1 MSDSVEKKLTKKN
14 VLIALA
20 VFAAVS
26 ALAFWLRLGMTTET
40 EAAKR
45 TFLCLSDAFFISGV
59 LFVGAGLLVWAAN
72 EGTFWG
78 IGFAGTSALKMIIPP
93 FLLGERQKNA
103 YYSKNGRLE
112 SYGEYRERKKAEPK
126 TRFWHLLLCGFLGL
140 ALGGIFLALYS
151 V

>member
-1 MSDSVEKKLTKKN
+1 MEKKLTKKN
-14 VLIALA
+14 LLIALA

-40 EAAKR
+40 EETKR
-45 TFLCLSDAFFISGV
+45 MFACLSDAFFISGV
-59 LFVGAGLLVWAAN
+59 LFVGAGLLVWASN

-78 IGFAGTSALKMIIPP
+78 LGFAGSSALKMIIPP

-126 TRFWHLLLCGFLGL
+126 TRFWHLIVCGLLGL
-140 ALGGIFLALYS
+140 VLGAVFLALYS
-151 V
+151 F